1 MNNINKIKKWIDE
14 CDAIIVGAGAG
25 LSEASGVHYSGEKF
39 NKDFKDFIKKYKFTD
54 LYTSSFYP
62 FKTEEEKWAYWSK
75 HIYFSYYENKEN
87 KLYKE
92 LFKLVKNKKY
102 FVITTNTDGLFINN
116 GFDKNKVF
124 EVQGSYSKLQCSIP
138 CHNTLYYNE
147 ETIMKMIKNIDS
159 DLKIPSSLVP
169 KCPVCHENMSVNLRC
184 DDTFVEDENWEKLNN
199 NYNKFMKDN
208 LDKKVL
214 FLEFGVGFNTP
225 GIIRFPFENLVY
237 NYDNFKLIRFNDK
250 YYKVPSEIKDR
261 SISVKDDI
269 SKVIKELI

>member
-14 CDAIIVGAGAG
+14 CDAIIIGAGAG